1 MQLFGETVEKWK
13 KKSKKILK
21 PLPSGVQNLVTYL
34 PTYTRYF
41 FGAPRLVSVKKC
53 VVRSVGMDIFEHDNM
68 KLLCSL

>member
-1 MQLFGETVEKWK
+1 ME
-13 KKSKKILK
+13 KKIEK
-21 PLPSGVQNLVTYL
+21 NPQAPPSGVQNLVTYL

-68 KLLCSL
+68 KLLWSL